1 VHGQKKSE
9 ENGVSLTKNTM
20 SLVLENVAKNFGEVQ
35 ALKGVS
41 LTLKKG
47 EVVGLL
53 GPNGAGKSTL
63 MKILTGYYTQWEGKV
78 DFFEKDLKTELRA
91 IQKQVGYLTE
101 NNPLYPEMYVKEYLQ
116 YVADLYRLKNPP
128 IDQLME
134 QTGLLDHQ
142 KKKIQ
147 TLSKGYKQRVGLAAA
162 LLHDPKLVILDEPTT
177 GLDPNQLVE
186 IRKLIRSLGKDK
198 TVLLSTHILQE
209 VDALCDRVLII
220 HKGEIVLDQALE
232 VLRKDQKQ
240 IIEVSFDYRVET
252 EALARIPKV
261 EKVKNTHDFDYEIHI
276 KGSED
281 LRPVVFDFAH
291 DNGLKILKLQL
302 KNESLEQLF
311 NSLTS

>member
-1 VHGQKKSE
+1 
-9 ENGVSLTKNTM
+9 M

-78 DFFEKDLKTELRA
+78 DFFEKNLKTELRA

-128 IDQLME
+128 IDQLMK

>member
-1 VHGQKKSE
+1 
-9 ENGVSLTKNTM
+9 M

-78 DFFEKDLKTELRA
+78 DFFKKDLKTELRA